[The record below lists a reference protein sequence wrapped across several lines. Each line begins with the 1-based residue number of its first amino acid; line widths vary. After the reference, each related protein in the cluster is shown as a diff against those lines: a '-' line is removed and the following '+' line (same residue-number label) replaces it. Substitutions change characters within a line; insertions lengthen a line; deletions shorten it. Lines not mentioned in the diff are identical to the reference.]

1 MDSGSRSS
9 PGRGQPPGP
18 VNKGFLQLA
27 EAFNSKGW
35 KLVENYDA
43 GVTYVNPVK
52 MCDEFKII
60 ASPGAIEV
68 VIPMPNSNVAYCTK
82 FKNYFDASE
91 YVMARFDDYL
101 AATEVLPSGP
111 QYESD

>member
-1 MDSGSRSS
+1 
-9 PGRGQPPGP
+9 
-18 VNKGFLQLA
+18 
-27 EAFNSKGW
+27 
-35 KLVENYDA
+35 
-43 GVTYVNPVK
+43 VNPVK

>member
-1 MDSGSRSS
+1 
-9 PGRGQPPGP
+9 

-35 KLVENYDA
+35 KMVENYDA

-52 MCDEFKII
+52 MCDEFKVF
-60 ASPGAIEV
+60 ASESAIEV

-91 YVMARFDDYL
+91 YVVARLEDYT
-101 AATEVLPSGP
+101 AAAETLPTAP